1 MERSDPL
8 VAIDPAGEGRVPDGV
23 GDVDGVAGAGD
34 TSLRRAGS
42 QAGKQAGKE
51 AGKEAGKPADD
62 RTDGGTVERTG

>member
-23 GDVDGVAGAGD
+23 GDVDRVAGAGD

-42 QAGKQAGKE
+42 QSGKQAGKE
-51 AGKEAGKPADD
+51 SGKPAEH
-62 RTDGGTVERTG
+62 RPDGGTVERTG

>member
-23 GDVDGVAGAGD
+23 GDVDGVAGAGG

-51 AGKEAGKPADD
+51 AGK
-62 RTDGGTVERTG
+62 